1 MLYNVVDFKSEEDK
15 TRLLRR
21 EEPESI
27 ITFHLTYTCIRI
39 YNYYD
44 RKYIRKKVVL
54 MAMVEKDLKRKV
66 RKVGNS
72 ATLSIPNSLLERV
85 GIKVGEEVSIKIN
98 EDGNIEL
105 EKHVDREKEV
115 IAKANKVFAQYNKT
129 MKDLVQR

>member
-1 MLYNVVDFKSEEDK
+1 MKRF
-15 TRLLRR
+15 
-21 EEPESI
+21 
-27 ITFHLTYTCIRI
+27 
-39 YNYYD
+39 
-44 RKYIRKKVVL
+44 
-54 MAMVEKDLKRKV
+54 KRKV

-85 GIKVGEEVSIKIN
+85 GIKVGEEVSININ
-98 EDGNIEL
+98 ENGNIEL

>member
-1 MLYNVVDFKSEEDK
+1 MYSIKNEEDK
-15 TRLLRR
+15 TTLLRR

-27 ITFHLTYTCIRI
+27 IIFHLTYTCIRI
-39 YNYYD
+39 YNYYN
-44 RKYIRKKVVL
+44 RKYTRKKVVL

-85 GIKVGEEVSIKIN
+85 GIKIGEEVSIKIN
-98 EDGNIEL
+98 ENGNIEL

-115 IAKANKVFAQYNKT
+115 IAKANKVFAQYNKA

>member
-1 MLYNVVDFKSEEDK
+1 
-15 TRLLRR
+15 
-21 EEPESI
+21 
-27 ITFHLTYTCIRI
+27 
-39 YNYYD
+39 
-44 RKYIRKKVVL
+44 

-72 ATLSIPNSLLERV
+72 VTLSIPNSLLERV

-98 EDGNIEL
+98 ENGNIEL

>member
-85 GIKVGEEVSIKIN
+85 GIKIGEEVSIKIN

>member
-105 EKHVDREKEV
+105 EKHIDREKEV

>member
-1 MLYNVVDFKSEEDK
+1 MYSIKNEEDK
-15 TRLLRR
+15 TTLLRR

-27 ITFHLTYTCIRI
+27 IIFHLTYTCIRI
-39 YNYYD
+39 YNYYN
-44 RKYIRKKVVL
+44 RKYTRKKVVL

-85 GIKVGEEVSIKIN
+85 GIKIGEEVSIKIN
-98 EDGNIEL
+98 ENGNIEL

-129 MKDLVQR
+129 MKDLVQRRPSI

>member
-1 MLYNVVDFKSEEDK
+1 MYSIKNEEDK
-15 TRLLRR
+15 TTLLRR

-27 ITFHLTYTCIRI
+27 IIFHLTYTCICI
-39 YNYYD
+39 YNYYN
-44 RKYIRKKVVL
+44 RKYTRKKVVL

-85 GIKVGEEVSIKIN
+85 GIKIGEEVSIKIN
-98 EDGNIEL
+98 ENGNIEL

>member
-1 MLYNVVDFKSEEDK
+1 MYSIKNEEDK
-15 TRLLRR
+15 TTLLRR

-27 ITFHLTYTCIRI
+27 IIFHLTYTCIRI
-39 YNYYD
+39 YNYYN
-44 RKYIRKKVVL
+44 RKYTRKKVVL

-85 GIKVGEEVSIKIN
+85 GIKIGEDVSIKIN
-98 EDGNIEL
+98 ENGNIEL